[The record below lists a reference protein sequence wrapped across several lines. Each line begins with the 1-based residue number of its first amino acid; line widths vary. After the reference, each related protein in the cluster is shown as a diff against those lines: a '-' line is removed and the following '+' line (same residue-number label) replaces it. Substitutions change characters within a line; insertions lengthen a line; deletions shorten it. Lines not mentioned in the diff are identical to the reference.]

1 MYTDAAFLSLLVL
14 FIFRLACC
22 FTHIHT
28 KEVRKEY
35 SINGKLPQNRVI
47 TFFSLTITIANWFV
61 RFLFCTNFLQCCKK
75 EGKSCTTIESTRFI
89 FRIYI
94 YIHNLIKLTVIS
106 QSLLDLIFEISSVSK
121 SMIIIQNNIEYS
133 SNYHCRVFYRI
144 FFSINDRLYCSF
156 VVIFVMKI
164 LVAFRNLLQISQRNF
179 YSSIVNDISD
189 KIIC

>member
-14 FIFRLACC
+14 FIFLLACC

-61 RFLFCTNFLQCCKK
+61 RFLFCTNFLQSCKK

-94 YIHNLIKLTVIS
+94 YILS
-106 QSLLDLIFEISSVSK
+106 
-121 SMIIIQNNIEYS
+121 
-133 SNYHCRVFYRI
+133 
-144 FFSINDRLYCSF
+144 
-156 VVIFVMKI
+156 
-164 LVAFRNLLQISQRNF
+164 NLLNSLSFHNNHKMWNRYISLKF
-179 YSSIVNDISD
+179 YL
-189 KIIC
+189 